1 MPQIELNSAFN
12 QSFYTQLSQNV
23 SDSDDDDSED
33 EVIRFQ
39 SPPRATIAN
48 HSNGK
53 LTTTTTTTPNCA
65 FMTNAPKLHPILMTP
80 RTEEEL
86 YLNFSVGS
94 VAVATGGGGSG
105 PQQLACTLDLDGSAS
120 ASDTLAILNDGGM
133 NSTNT
138 QDDESIASSGQF
150 IRKPMGVCRKIC
162 FCLSIFV
169 CVASVVIFL
178 WGLPC
183 DSDATCGLV
192 GLMGGKDGDQ
202 EARSH
207 NWIQH
212 FDNVEFKSVI
222 SVAKGMPGYGKNLI
236 FMYR

>member
-39 SPPRATIAN
+39 SPPRPIIAN
-48 HSNGK
+48 HSNGN
-53 LTTTTTTTPNCA
+53 LTTTTATTPNSA
-65 FMTNAPKLHPILMTP
+65 FTTNAPKLHPILMTP
-80 RTEEEL
+80 RTEEEM
-86 YLNFSVGS
+86 YLNYSVGS
-94 VAVATGGGGSG
+94 VAVAAGGG
-105 PQQLACTLDLDGSAS
+105 PKQLACTLDLDGSTS

-138 QDDESIASSGQF
+138 QDDESIAPSGQF

-183 DSDATCGLV
+183 DSEATCGLA
-192 GLMGGKDGDQ
+192 GMMSGGDVDQ
-202 EARSH
+202 ETRSH

-222 SVAKGMPGYGKNLI
+222 SVAKGMPGFGRNLI